1 MILIDHFSTLRG
13 VGHKLYTG
21 LSAATTAL
29 RELWQSTPWR
39 LGWRAVAIG
48 ITGYWVLRAGTL
60 TDPLLQVMAS
70 TLAVLTGFLLGG
82 SFLVTLLRVLLSF
95 AARERIPASSRWLYD
110 FTTKFPGVYWI
121 LDIILLYFTGT
132 VLLLVAG
139 PVILQAAREYPEKMA
154 AAGLA
159 GGMFV
164 LLGLFAVMMLLFRR
178 QEALRIR
185 VEEMVPD
192 DDPVATRLKQ
202 LKTELGAA
210 HNAPRPFERQQV
222 AAYLAGQVLCCAA
235 LARVP
240 ARIDTRMYSPG
251 NWDFLDAMTVGMDSL
266 RRLRELED
274 WLHLCLLAGGVAD
287 IRLRDSLS
295 RPLVRQVADDNA
307 RWQVAVRDYLAFY
320 YRQTYFAN
328 PRNAV
333 EAMWA
338 EQIDTIV
345 DILHGQQ
352 MGIVTRFLTANEAV
366 LRELATV
373 IRSKSVLSRDDLQPF
388 FARVT
393 FPDHFPR
400 PGGVV

>member
-1 MILIDHFSTLRG
+1 MIVIGHFSTLRG
-13 VGHKLYTG
+13 AEHKLYTG

-29 RELWQSTPWR
+29 RDLWQSVLWR

-48 ITGYWVLRAGTL
+48 ITGYWVLRAGTS
-60 TDPLLQVMAS
+60 TEPLLQVMAS

-82 SFLVTLLRVLLSF
+82 SFLVTLLHVLLSF
-95 AARERIPASSRWLYD
+95 AARERIPTSSRLYD

-139 PVILQAAREYPEKMA
+139 PVILQAAHEYPEKMA

-159 GGMFV
+159 SGIFILLV
-164 LLGLFAVMMLLFRR
+164 LSAVMMLLFRR
-178 QEALRIR
+178 QATLRIHL
-185 VEEMVPD
+185 EEMVPE
-192 DDPVATRLKQ
+192 DDPVAARLKQ
-202 LKTELGAA
+202 LKTELRAT
-210 HNAPRPFERQQV
+210 HTAPRPFERQQM

-240 ARIDTRMYSPG
+240 ARIETRMYRPG
-251 NWDFLDAMTVGMDSL
+251 DWDFLDAMAVGMDL

-274 WLHLCLLAGGVAD
+274 WLLLCLLAGGAAD

>member
-1 MILIDHFSTLRG
+1 MIVIGHFSTLRG
-13 VGHKLYTG
+13 AGHKLYTG

-29 RELWQSTPWR
+29 RELWQSVLWR

-48 ITGYWVLRAGTL
+48 ITGYWVLRAGTS
-60 TDPLLQVMAS
+60 TEPLLQVMAS

-82 SFLVTLLRVLLSF
+82 SFLITLLRVLLTF
-95 AARERIPASSRWLYD
+95 AARERIPTSSRLYD

-139 PVILQAAREYPEKMA
+139 PVILQAAHEYPEKMA
-154 AAGLA
+154 AAALA
-159 GGMFV
+159 SGMFV
-164 LLGLFAVMMLLFRR
+164 LLVLSAVMMLLFRR
-178 QEALRIR
+178 QDGLRIHL
-185 VEEMVPD
+185 EEMVPE
-192 DDPVATRLKQ
+192 DDPVAARLKQ
-202 LKTELGAA
+202 LKTELRAT
-210 HNAPRPFERQQV
+210 HTAPRPFEQQQM

-235 LARVP
+235 LSRVP
-240 ARIDTRMYSPG
+240 ARIDTRMYSPVD
-251 NWDFLDAMTVGMDSL
+251 WDFLDAMAAGMDSL

-274 WLHLCLLAGGVAD
+274 WLLLCLLAGGAAN

-295 RPLVRQVADDNA
+295 RPLIRQAADDNA
-307 RWQVAVRDYLAFY
+307 RWQVAIRDYLAFY
-320 YRQTYFAN
+320 YRQTYFPN
-328 PRNAV
+328 PHNAF

-338 EQIDTIV
+338 EQIDAIV
-345 DILHGQQ
+345 DTLQGQQ
-352 MGIVTRFLTANEAV
+352 MGIVTSFVNQNETV
-366 LRELATV
+366 LRELATL
-373 IRSKSVLSRDDLQPF
+373 IRSKSVLSRDDLQSF

>member
-1 MILIDHFSTLRG
+1 MIVIGHFSTLRG
-13 VGHKLYTG
+13 AGHKLYTG

-39 LGWRAVAIG
+39 LGWRAAAIG
-48 ITGYWVLRAGTL
+48 IIGYWDLRAGTL
-60 TDPLLQVMAS
+60 TEPLLQVMAN
-70 TLAVLTGFLLGG
+70 TLTVLTGLLLSG
-82 SFLVTLLRVLLSF
+82 SVLVTLLRMLLSF
-95 AARERIPASSRWLYD
+95 GVRKQPSAAARSFDCTVARSGL
-110 FTTKFPGVYWI
+110 YWI
-121 LDIILLYFTGT
+121 LDIILFLFSAI
-132 VLLLVAG
+132 VLLQAVG
-139 PVILQAAREYPEKMA
+139 PVVLQAAREYPEKMA

-159 GGMFV
+159 SGIFILLV
-164 LLGLFAVMMLLFRR
+164 LSAVMMLLFRR
-178 QEALRIR
+178 QDALRIR
-185 VEEMVPD
+185 LEEMVPE
-192 DDPVATRLKQ
+192 DDPVAARLKQ
-202 LKTELGAA
+202 LKTELRAT
-210 HNAPRPFERQQV
+210 HTAPRPFEQRQI

-240 ARIDTRMYSPG
+240 ARIDTRLYRPG
-251 NWDFLDAMTVGMDSL
+251 DWDFLDAMAVGMNL
-266 RRLRELED
+266 RRLREIED
-274 WLHLCLLAGGVAD
+274 WLLLCLLAGGAAD

>member
-1 MILIDHFSTLRG
+1 MIVIGHFSTLRG
-13 VGHKLYTG
+13 AGNKLYTR
-21 LSAATTAL
+21 LSTATTAL
-29 RELWQSTPWR
+29 RELWRSVLWR

-48 ITGYWVLRAGTL
+48 ITGYWVLRAGTS
-60 TDPLLQVMAS
+60 TEPLLQVMAS

-82 SFLVTLLRVLLSF
+82 SFLVTLLHVLLTF
-95 AARERIPASSRWLYD
+95 AARERIPTSSRLYD

-139 PVILQAAREYPEKMA
+139 PVILQAAHEYPEKMA
-154 AAGLA
+154 AAALA
-159 GGMFV
+159 SGMFV
-164 LLGLFAVMMLLFRR
+164 LLVLSAVMMLLFR
-178 QEALRIR
+178 QQATLRIHL
-185 VEEMVPD
+185 EDMVPE
-192 DDPVATRLKQ
+192 DDPVAARLKQ
-202 LKTELGAA
+202 LKTELRAT
-210 HNAPRPFERQQV
+210 HTAPRPFEQQQM

-235 LARVP
+235 LSRVP
-240 ARIDTRMYSPG
+240 ARIDTRMYSPVD
-251 NWDFLDAMTVGMDSL
+251 WDFLDAMAAGMDSL

-274 WLHLCLLAGGVAD
+274 WLLLCLLAGGAAN

-295 RPLVRQVADDNA
+295 RPLIRQAADDNA
-307 RWQVAVRDYLAFY
+307 RWQVAIRDYLAFY
-320 YRQTYFAN
+320 YRQTYFPN
-328 PRNAV
+328 PHNAF

-338 EQIDTIV
+338 EQIDAIV
-345 DILHGQQ
+345 DTLQGQQ
-352 MGIVTRFLTANEAV
+352 MGIVTSFVNQNETV
-366 LRELATV
+366 LRELATL

>member
-1 MILIDHFSTLRG
+1 MIVIGHFSTLRG
-13 VGHKLYTG
+13 AGHKLYTG

-29 RELWQSTPWR
+29 RELWQSVLWR

-48 ITGYWVLRAGTL
+48 IIGYWDLRAGTL
-60 TDPLLQVMAS
+60 TEPLLQVMAN
-70 TLAVLTGFLLGG
+70 TLTVLTGLLLSG
-82 SFLVTLLRVLLSF
+82 SLLVTLLRMLLSF
-95 AARERIPASSRWLYD
+95 GVRKQPTAAARSFDCTVARSGL
-110 FTTKFPGVYWI
+110 YWI
-121 LDIILLYFTGT
+121 LDIILFLFSAI
-132 VLLLVAG
+132 VLLQAVG
-139 PVILQAAREYPEKMA
+139 PVILQAAHEYPEKMA

-159 GGMFV
+159 SGMFV

-202 LKTELGAA
+202 LKTELRAT
-210 HNAPRPFERQQV
+210 HTAPRPFERQQI

-240 ARIDTRMYSPG
+240 ARIDTRMYRPG
-251 NWDFLDAMTVGMDSL
+251 DWDFLDAMAVGMDL

-274 WLHLCLLAGGVAD
+274 WLLLCLLAGGAAD
-287 IRLRDSLS
+287 IRLRDRLS

-352 MGIVTRFLTANEAV
+352 MGIVTSFVNQNETV

>member
-1 MILIDHFSTLRG
+1 MIVIGHFSTLRG
-13 VGHKLYTG
+13 AGHKLYTG

-29 RELWQSTPWR
+29 RELWQSVLWR

-48 ITGYWVLRAGTL
+48 IIGYWDLRAGTL
-60 TDPLLQVMAS
+60 TDPLLQVMAN
-70 TLAVLTGFLLGG
+70 TLALLTGLLLFA
-82 SFLVTLLRVLLSF
+82 SLLVTLLHALLSF
-95 AARERIPASSRWLYD
+95 AARERIPAPSRLYD
-110 FTTKFPGVYWI
+110 FMTKFPGVYWI

-132 VLLLVAG
+132 VLLRIVG
-139 PVILQAAREYPEKMA
+139 PVVLQAAHEYPEKMA

-159 GGMFV
+159 SGIFILLV
-164 LLGLFAVMMLLFRR
+164 LSAVMMLLFRR
-178 QEALRIR
+178 QDALRIR
-185 VEEMVPD
+185 LEEMVPE
-192 DDPVATRLKQ
+192 DDPVAARLKQ
-202 LKTELGAA
+202 LKTELRAT
-210 HNAPRPFERQQV
+210 HTAPRPFERQQI

-235 LARVP
+235 LPRVP
-240 ARIDTRMYSPG
+240 ARIDTRMYSPVD
-251 NWDFLDAMTVGMDSL
+251 WDFLDAMAAGMDSL

-274 WLHLCLLAGGVAD
+274 WLLLCLLAGGAAD

-307 RWQVAVRDYLAFY
+307 RWQVAIRDYLAFY
-320 YRQTYFAN
+320 YRQTYFPN
-328 PRNAV
+328 PHNAF

-345 DILHGQQ
+345 DTLQGQQ
-352 MGIVTRFLTANEAV
+352 MGIVTSFVNQNETV
-366 LRELATV
+366 LRELATL

>member
-1 MILIDHFSTLRG
+1 MIVIGHFSTLRG
-13 VGHKLYTG
+13 AGHKLYTG

-60 TDPLLQVMAS
+60 TDPLLQVMAN
-70 TLAVLTGFLLGG
+70 TLTVLTGLLLSG
-82 SFLVTLLRVLLSF
+82 SLLVTLLRMLLSF
-95 AARERIPASSRWLYD
+95 GTRKQPSAAARGFDSIIASFGLYWL
-110 FTTKFPGVYWI
+110 
-121 LDIILLYFTGT
+121 LDIILFLFSAI
-132 VLLLVAG
+132 VLLQAAG
-139 PVILQAAREYPEKMA
+139 PAVLQAAREYPEKMA

-192 DDPVATRLKQ
+192 DDPVVTRLKQ
-202 LKTELGAA
+202 LKTELRAT
-210 HNAPRPFERQQV
+210 HTAPRPFEQQQM

-235 LARVP
+235 LPRMPV
-240 ARIDTRMYSPG
+240 RIDTRMYSPVD
-251 NWDFLDAMTVGMDSL
+251 WDFLDAMAAGMDSL

-274 WLHLCLLAGGVAD
+274 WLLLCLLAGGAAD

-307 RWQVAVRDYLAFY
+307 RWQVAIRDYLAFY
-320 YRQTYFAN
+320 YRQTYFPN
-328 PRNAV
+328 PHNAF

-345 DILHGQQ
+345 DTLQGQQ
-352 MGIVTRFLTANEAV
+352 MGIVTSFVNQNETV
-366 LRELATV
+366 LRELATL

>member
-1 MILIDHFSTLRG
+1 MIVIGHFSTLRG
-13 VGHKLYTG
+13 AGHKLYTG

-29 RELWQSTPWR
+29 RELWQSVLWR
-39 LGWRAVAIG
+39 LGWRAVSIG
-48 ITGYWVLRAGTL
+48 IIGYWDLRAGTL
-60 TDPLLQVMAS
+60 TDPLLQVMAN
-70 TLAVLTGFLLGG
+70 TLALLTGLLLFA
-82 SFLVTLLRVLLSF
+82 SLLVTLLHALLSF
-95 AARERIPASSRWLYD
+95 AARERIPAPSRLYD
-110 FTTKFPGVYWI
+110 FMTKFPGVYWI

-132 VLLLVAG
+132 VLLRIVG
-139 PVILQAAREYPEKMA
+139 PVVLQAAHEYPEKMA

-159 GGMFV
+159 SGIFILLV
-164 LLGLFAVMMLLFRR
+164 LSAVMMLLFRR
-178 QEALRIR
+178 QDGLRIHL
-185 VEEMVPD
+185 EEMVPE
-192 DDPVATRLKQ
+192 DDPVAARLKQ
-202 LKTELGAA
+202 LKTELRAT
-210 HNAPRPFERQQV
+210 HTAPRPFEQQQM

-235 LARVP
+235 LPRVP
-240 ARIDTRMYSPG
+240 ARIDTRMYSPVD
-251 NWDFLDAMTVGMDSL
+251 WDFLDAMAAGMDSL

-274 WLHLCLLAGGVAD
+274 WLLLCLLAGGAAD

-295 RPLVRQVADDNA
+295 RPLIRQAADDNA
-307 RWQVAVRDYLAFY
+307 RWQVAIRDYLAFY

-328 PRNAV
+328 PHNAF

-338 EQIDTIV
+338 EQIDAIV
-345 DILHGQQ
+345 DTLQGQQ

>member
-1 MILIDHFSTLRG
+1 MIVIGHFSTLRG
-13 VGHKLYTG
+13 AGHKLYTG

-60 TDPLLQVMAS
+60 TDPLLQVMAN
-70 TLAVLTGFLLGG
+70 TLTVLTGLLLSG
-82 SFLVTLLRVLLSF
+82 SVLVTLLRMLLSF
-95 AARERIPASSRWLYD
+95 GVRKQPSAAARSFDCTVARSGL
-110 FTTKFPGVYWI
+110 YWI
-121 LDIILLYFTGT
+121 LDIILFLFSAI
-132 VLLLVAG
+132 VLLQAVG
-139 PVILQAAREYPEKMA
+139 PVVLQAAREYPERMA

-159 GGMFV
+159 SGIFILLV
-164 LLGLFAVMMLLFRR
+164 LSAVMLLLFRR
-178 QEALRIR
+178 QDALRIR
-185 VEEMVPD
+185 LEEMVPE
-192 DDPVATRLKQ
+192 DDPVAARLKQ
-202 LKTELGAA
+202 LKTELRAT
-210 HNAPRPFERQQV
+210 HTAPRPFEQQQM

-235 LARVP
+235 LPRVP
-240 ARIDTRMYSPG
+240 ARIDTRMYSPVD
-251 NWDFLDAMTVGMDSL
+251 WDFLDAMAAGMDSL

-274 WLHLCLLAGGVAD
+274 WLLLCLLAGGAAD

-295 RPLVRQVADDNA
+295 RPLVRQAADDNA
-307 RWQVAVRDYLAFY
+307 RWQVAIRDYLAFY
-320 YRQTYFAN
+320 YRQTYFPN

-352 MGIVTRFLTANEAV
+352 MGIVTSFVNQNETV
-366 LRELATV
+366 LRELATL

>member
-1 MILIDHFSTLRG
+1 MIVIGHFSTLRG
-13 VGHKLYTG
+13 AGHKLYTR
-21 LSAATTAL
+21 LLTATTAL
-29 RELWQSTPWR
+29 RELWRSVLWR

-48 ITGYWVLRAGTL
+48 ITGYWVLRAGTS
-60 TDPLLQVMAS
+60 TEPLLQVMAS

-82 SFLVTLLRVLLSF
+82 SFLVTLLHVLLTF
-95 AARERIPASSRWLYD
+95 AARERIPTSSRLYD

-139 PVILQAAREYPEKMA
+139 PVILQAAHEYPEKMA
-154 AAGLA
+154 AAALA
-159 GGMFV
+159 SGMFV
-164 LLGLFAVMMLLFRR
+164 LLVLSAVMMLLFRR
-178 QEALRIR
+178 QATLRIHL
-185 VEEMVPD
+185 EDMVPE
-192 DDPVATRLKQ
+192 DDPVAARLKQ
-202 LKTELGAA
+202 LKTELRAT
-210 HNAPRPFERQQV
+210 HTAPRPFERQQI

-240 ARIDTRMYSPG
+240 ARIDTRIFSPG
-251 NWDFLDAMTVGMDSL
+251 DWDFLDAMAAGMDL

-274 WLHLCLLAGGVAD
+274 WLLLCLLAGGAAD
-287 IRLRDSLS
+287 IRLRDRLS

-352 MGIVTRFLTANEAV
+352 MGIVTRFLTANETV
-366 LRELATV
+366 LRELATL

>member
-1 MILIDHFSTLRG
+1 MIVIGHFSTLRG
-13 VGHKLYTG
+13 AGHKLYTR
-21 LSAATTAL
+21 LSTATTAL
-29 RELWQSTPWR
+29 RELRQSVLWR

-70 TLAVLTGFLLGG
+70 TLAVLTGLLLGG

-132 VLLLVAG
+132 VLLRVAG
-139 PVILQAAREYPEKMA
+139 PVVLQAAHEYPEKMA
-154 AAGLA
+154 AAALA
-159 GGMFV
+159 SGIFI
-164 LLGLFAVMMLLFRR
+164 LLVLFAVMMLLFRR
-178 QEALRIR
+178 QDALRIR
-185 VEEMVPD
+185 LEEMVPE
-192 DDPVATRLKQ
+192 DDPVAARLKQ
-202 LKTELGAA
+202 LKTELRAT
-210 HNAPRPFERQQV
+210 HTAPRPFERQQI

-240 ARIDTRMYSPG
+240 ARIDTRMYSPVD
-251 NWDFLDAMTVGMDSL
+251 WDFLDAMAVGMDL

-274 WLHLCLLAGGVAD
+274 WLLLCLLAGGAAD

-320 YRQTYFAN
+320 YRQPYFAN
-328 PRNAV
+328 PHNAF

-338 EQIDTIV
+338 EQIDATV
-345 DILHGQQ
+345 DTLHGQQ
-352 MGIVTRFLTANEAV
+352 MGIVTRFLSANEAV
-366 LRELATV
+366 LRELATL
-373 IRSKSVLSRDDLQPF
+373 IRSKSVLSRDDLQPY

>member
-1 MILIDHFSTLRG
+1 MIVIGHFSTLRG
-13 VGHKLYTG
+13 AGHKLYTG

-29 RELWQSTPWR
+29 RDLWQSVLWR

-48 ITGYWVLRAGTL
+48 ITGYWVLRAGTS
-60 TDPLLQVMAS
+60 TEPLLQVMAS

-82 SFLVTLLRVLLSF
+82 SFLVTLLHVLLSF
-95 AARERIPASSRWLYD
+95 AARERIPTSSRLYD

-139 PVILQAAREYPEKMA
+139 PVILQAAHEYPEKMA

-159 GGMFV
+159 SGIFILLV
-164 LLGLFAVMMLLFRR
+164 LSAVMMLLFRR
-178 QEALRIR
+178 QATLRIHL
-185 VEEMVPD
+185 EEMVPE
-192 DDPVATRLKQ
+192 DDPVAARLKQ
-202 LKTELGAA
+202 LKTELRAT
-210 HNAPRPFERQQV
+210 HTAPRPFERQQM

-240 ARIDTRMYSPG
+240 ARIETRMYRPG
-251 NWDFLDAMTVGMDSL
+251 DWDFLDAMAVGMDL

-274 WLHLCLLAGGVAD
+274 WLLLCLLAGGAAD